1 MAASDFTTLARKI
14 GQLQQEMSGANAER
28 HMTVIGVAAKRDALQ
43 AVKSDLGDDTM
54 SGWWRASGRRPNRKP
69 IPIVT
74 AFNVV
79 NDTQLSI
86 YPRGAS
92 AGPWRVLEEGRKESA
107 KGSEAAYSKR
117 RRLKSG
123 EVVIRQY
130 TRARKRNSGA
140 TPAKKTWSKAVDLIV
155 ARTPA
160 RANHE
165 FVVKPMTDLF
175 TR

>member
-1 MAASDFTTLARKI
+1 VAASGFDTLARKI

-28 HMTVIGVAAKRDALQ
+28 HMTAIGVAAKRDALE
-43 AVKSDLGDDTM
+43 AVRSDLGDDTM

-74 AFNVV
+74 AFTVV
-79 NDTQLSI
+79 GDTQLSI

-92 AGPWRVLEEGRKESA
+92 AGPWRVLEEGRKAGARGDSV
-107 KGSEAAYSKR
+107 GYSKR

-123 EVVIRQY
+123 EVVIREY
-130 TRARKRNSGA
+130 SRARKRNAGA
-140 TPAKKTWSKAVDLIV
+140 TPAKKTWSEAIDLIV
-155 ARTPA
+155 RRTPA